1 MTESQ
6 QETQGTQSAGD
17 AQERLDQLAWVAKND
32 DSQDNL
38 TALWAATFEL
48 ERWWFVQRGEP
59 DNPHPFVGVF
69 DGKPFLLGF
78 TSAKRARNFAVSNG
92 YASADG
98 SAFVLA
104 MTPDDAVSQSA
115 AWANEGIHAITFD
128 HGITGY
134 FAPLANLEPIRA
146 HVRGTTPE
154 ANGDMAPDPDPV
166 V

>member
-1 MTESQ
+1 VT
-6 QETQGTQSAGD
+6 ETQD
-17 AQERLDQLAWVAKND
+17 AQERIDQLAWVAKND
-32 DSQDNL
+32 ASQEHL
-38 TALWAATFEL
+38 TALWTATFEL
-48 ERWWFVQRGEP
+48 DRWWFVQRGEP
-59 DNPHPFVGVF
+59 DDPHPFVGVF
-69 DGKPFLLGF
+69 DGKPFLLAF

-104 MTPDDAVSQSA
+104 LSPDDAVAQTK
-115 AWANEGIHAITFD
+115 AWIDGGIHAVTFD

-146 HVRGTTPE
+146 HVRGADP
-154 ANGDMAPDPDPV
+154 NGGLAPDPDPV

>member
-1 MTESQ
+1 MTDE
-6 QETQGTQSAGD
+6 QGLQD
-17 AQERLDQLAWVAKND
+17 AQARIDQMAYVAKND
-32 DSQDNL
+32 ASQEHL
-38 TALWAATFEL
+38 TALWSATFAL

-69 DGKPFLLGF
+69 DGKPFLLAF

-104 MTPDDAVSQSA
+104 MTPDDAVAQSA
-115 AWANEGIHAITFD
+115 AWANEGIHAMTFD

-134 FAPLANLEPIRA
+134 FAPLANLEAIRS
-146 HVRGTTPE
+146 HVRGTAPE
-154 ANGDMAPDPDPV
+154 PEPNGDLAPDPDPV

>member
-1 MTESQ
+1 MTDEQ
-6 QETQGTQSAGD
+6 RLDE
-17 AQERLDQLAWVAKND
+17 AQVRIDQLAYIAKND
-32 DSQDNL
+32 ASQEHL
-38 TALWAATFEL
+38 TALWSATFEL

-59 DNPHPFVGVF
+59 ENPHPFVGVF
-69 DGKPFLLGF
+69 DGKPFVLGF

-104 MTPDDAVSQSA
+104 MTPDSAVDVA
-115 AWANEGIHAITFD
+115 ASWANEGIHAITFD

-134 FAPLANLEPIRA
+134 FAPLANLPAIRS
-146 HVRGTTPE
+146 HVRGTDTE
-154 ANGDMAPDPDPV
+154 ATGDMAPDPDPV

>member
-1 MTESQ
+1 VTEEQ
-6 QETQGTQSAGD
+6 D
-17 AQERLDQLAWVAKND
+17 AQARIDQLAYVAKND
-32 DSQDNL
+32 ASQEHL
-38 TALWAATFEL
+38 TALWSATFEL

-69 DGKPFLLGF
+69 DGQPFVLGF

-104 MTPDDAVSQSA
+104 MTPDDAVDVA
-115 AWANEGIHAITFD
+115 ASWANEGIHAITFD

-134 FAPLANLEPIRA
+134 FAPLANLPAIRS
-146 HVRGTTPE
+146 HVRGE
-154 ANGDMAPDPDPV
+154 ANDNDLAPDPDPV